1 MTRPGGDE
9 EPPGAGARAKEG
21 LAQLADTRLWYT
33 DTDGTGPAALFLH
46 PTSGSALVW
55 GSHQQS
61 AFAAAGYR
69 VIAYSRRSHYNS
81 DPEPETDAGIGSR
94 DLHDLIEFLGLAKF
108 HLIASAGGV
117 IHAIDY
123 ALSYPSRLLSMLL
136 ANGVGGVRDAD
147 YVDLLLR
154 VRTRGFDDMPVEFRE
169 LSPSYRAIDPD
180 GVREWLELH
189 RRSIT
194 AKRVGQRPAN
204 EITWAAL
211 RGMKIP
217 TLLITG
223 DADLIWPPPALRL
236 FALYIPDNETAVV
249 AEAGHSVHWEQPE
262 IFNRLVLDFIGRH

>member
-1 MTRPGGDE
+1 MTRPEGDDDA
-9 EPPGAGARAKEG
+9 PAAAVRAKDG

-33 DTDGTGPAALFLH
+33 DTGGTGPAVVFLH
-46 PTSGSALVW
+46 PASGSALVW
-55 GSHQQS
+55 DCHQQP

-69 VIAYSRRSHYNS
+69 VVAYSRRSHYNS
-81 DPEPETDAGIGSR
+81 DPEPETNAGIGSR

-123 ALSYPSRLLSMLL
+123 ALSHPARLLSMVL
-136 ANGVGGVRDAD
+136 ANGVGGVRDPD
-147 YVDLLLR
+147 YVQMLIR
-154 VRTRGFDDMPVEFRE
+154 VRTKGFDDMPVEFRE
-169 LSPSYRAIDPD
+169 LSPAYRATDPD
-180 GVREWLELH
+180 GVRQWLELH
-189 RRSIT
+189 RKSVT
-194 AKRVGQRPAN
+194 AKRTGQRAAN

-236 FALYIPDNETAVV
+236 FAQYIPDNETAVV
-249 AEAGHSVHWEQPE
+249 AEAGHSVHWEQPAV
-262 IFNRLVLDFIGRH
+262 FNRLVLDFIGRH

>member
-1 MTRPGGDE
+1 VTRPEGDGDT
-9 EPPGAGARAKEG
+9 PGAVVRAKDG

-33 DTDGTGPAALFLH
+33 DTGGTGPAAVFLH

-94 DLHDLIEFLGLAKF
+94 DLDDLVDFLGLAKF

-123 ALSYPSRLLSMLL
+123 ALSHPSRLFSMVL

-147 YVDLLLR
+147 YVQMLIR
-154 VRTRGFDDMPVEFRE
+154 VRTRGFDNMPVEFRE
-169 LSPSYRAIDPD
+169 LSPSYRAINPD
-180 GVREWLELH
+180 GVSVWLELH
-189 RRSIT
+189 RKSVT
-194 AKRVGQRPAN
+194 AKRTGQRVAN
-204 EITWAAL
+204 EITWVAL

-236 FALYIPDNETAVV
+236 FARCIPNNETAVV

-262 IFNRLVLDFIGRH
+262 IFNSLVLDFIGRH

>member
-1 MTRPGGDE
+1 M
-9 EPPGAGARAKEG
+9 
-21 LAQLADTRLWYT
+21 
-33 DTDGTGPAALFLH
+33 
-46 PTSGSALVW
+46 V
-55 GSHQQS
+55 
-61 AFAAAGYR
+61 
-69 VIAYSRRSHYNS
+69 
-81 DPEPETDAGIGSR
+81 
-94 DLHDLIEFLGLAKF
+94 
-108 HLIASAGGV
+108 
-117 IHAIDY
+117 
-123 ALSYPSRLLSMLL
+123 L

-147 YVDLLLR
+147 YVNMLLR

-211 RGMKIP
+211 RGIKIP

-236 FALYIPDNETAVV
+236 FARYIPDNETAVV

-262 IFNRLVLDFIGRH
+262 IFNRLVLDFIGGH